1 MGRSAIGG
9 PRDRESS
16 RGGSLDPRGHR
27 GKCGAAFMPSQTRGA
42 SPWSRKAVDPLAI
55 TERDHILE
63 VVASARGGKRKAL
76 SLAIDERVLDS
87 SVAVICSYGP
97 DGLNLSEV
105 AREAGVTTGAVY
117 GRYESRE
124 ELLIDVWVK
133 RAGPQI
139 RALLDFAARASAGDA
154 HAVADATK
162 MLAARDRRLSAGF
175 ALMVM
180 SSRVDELGEVVLQE
194 VRGWFSDTPGWCG
207 ALIPIAFALGAVGF
221 DSALGAPRRDWGT
234 PLAWVIEAGAP
245 APRRRRATAAPRE
258 DALADLIQASTGDPV
273 RDALLV
279 SMASIVA
286 RGGVARAT
294 TARVARAAGYPQSA
308 VFALWPTRADLIAEW
323 APTVAQGLMRSA
335 APAGRAAMQGDA
347 AGAARGLAEIVGPTY
362 RQARRMRL
370 ELVLTA
376 MTDRVVDEALAASHD
391 SSIAYI
397 SQQEPGLRVLA
408 EAIRSVVM
416 GLQLLEETVGG
427 VADVDFTRA
436 IAPLLTVARSK

>member
-1 MGRSAIGG
+1 MI
-9 PRDRESS
+9 
-16 RGGSLDPRGHR
+16 H
-27 GKCGAAFMPSQTRGA
+27 KV
-42 SPWSRKAVDPLAI
+42 VDPLVI
-55 TERDHILE
+55 NERDHI
-63 VVASARGGKRKAL
+63 VATVASARGGKRKAL

-87 SVAVICSYGP
+87 SVAVICSHGP

-105 AREAGVTTGAVY
+105 ARAAGVTTGAVY

-139 RALLDFAARASAGDA
+139 RALLDFAARAHSGDA
-154 HAVADATK
+154 EAVAEATM

-194 VRGWFSDTPGWCG
+194 VRGWFSDTPGWRE
-207 ALIPIAFALGAVGF
+207 ALIPIAFALGAVGL

-234 PLAWVIEAGAP
+234 PLAWVAEAGAP
-245 APRRRRATAAPRE
+245 APRRRASAAPRE

-286 RGGVARAT
+286 RGGLARAT

-323 APTVAQGLMRSA
+323 APTVAQGLVRSA

-347 AGAARGLAEIVGPTY
+347 VGAAQGLAEIVGPTY

-376 MTDRVVDEALAASHD
+376 MTDPVVDEALAASHD
-391 SSIAYI
+391 SSITYI
-397 SQQEPGLRVLA
+397 SQQEPGLRMLA
-408 EAIRSVVM
+408 EAVRSVVM

-427 VADVDFTRA
+427 VADVDFAQA
-436 IAPLLTVARSK
+436 IAPLLAVARSQ